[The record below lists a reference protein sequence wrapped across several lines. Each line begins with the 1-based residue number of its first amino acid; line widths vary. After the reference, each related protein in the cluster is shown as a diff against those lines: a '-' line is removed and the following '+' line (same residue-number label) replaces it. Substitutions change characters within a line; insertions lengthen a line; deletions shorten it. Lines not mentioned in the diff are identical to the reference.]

1 MLWPGPFLDSCLTS
15 RSVRLGGPR
24 PAQGF
29 TRTGGGLLN
38 HDAAGLLCR
47 RTKTGGV
54 APVMRYAGAKSYAA
68 ERWPTTPLTSNWPT
82 NLCSLLAL
90 RRTVSALLCRIAA
103 VSRMSLED

>member
-1 MLWPGPFLDSCLTS
+1 MQLPDLEVCAVG
-15 RSVRLGGPR
+15 RAEAGARIY
-24 PAQGF
+24 
-29 TRTGGGLLN
+29 TRRWRLLN
-38 HDAAGLLCR
+38 HDEAGLICR

-54 APVMRYAGAKSYAA
+54 APVMRHAGAKSYAA